1 MIAAPKPRDAAAI
14 AGDDRQADADRA
26 LLAAHGRL
34 LLDLARASVLH
45 GFEFGRPLPVDIGNE
60 APALAALRA
69 CHVVLRVAS
78 PAAASDRRWRAGGVR
93 PWRPLLADV
102 AGNAFAAAF
111 ADRRHPPLK
120 AADRL
125 DLAIELGLLG
135 PPVAIDPADA
145 RARACIQP
153 GRDGVLVEWPG
164 GSLALYPEAWAFRP
178 TPAEFVAEAMRRA
191 LARGLD
197 PAGTPQVYRFA
208 VATAADG
215 TPSLPSP

>member
-1 MIAAPKPRDAAAI
+1 MIDAPPPRDAAA
-14 AGDDRQADADRA
+14 AVDDRPVDADRA
-26 LLAAHGRL
+26 LLAAHGQR

-60 APALAALRA
+60 EPALAALRA
-69 CHVVLRVAS
+69 CHVVLRVTS
-78 PAAASDRRWRAGGVR
+78 PAAASDQRWRAGGIR

-111 ADRRHPPLK
+111 ADRRHAPLK
-120 AADRL
+120 AADRF
-125 DLAIELGLLG
+125 DLSIELSLLG
-135 PPVAIDPADA
+135 PPVAVDLADPRA
-145 RARACIQP
+145 RARIVP

-197 PAGTPQVYRFA
+197 PAETPQVYRFA
-208 VATAADG
+208 VASMSDR
-215 TPSLPSP
+215 P